1 MKFYDDNKTCWL
13 DVIVCV
19 AIAAALFAFSYGVY
33 MWVKHFAGKF

>member
-13 DVIVCV
+13 DVIVCF
-19 AIAAALFAFSYGVY
+19 AIAVALFTFSYGVY